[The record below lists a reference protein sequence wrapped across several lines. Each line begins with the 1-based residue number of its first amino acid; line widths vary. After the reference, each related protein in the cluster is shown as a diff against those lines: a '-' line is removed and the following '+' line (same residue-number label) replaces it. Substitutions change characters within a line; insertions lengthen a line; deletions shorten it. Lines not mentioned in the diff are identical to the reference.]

1 MATVQGAYG
10 LQPVNRLSGGPFA
23 GASRMYSIPSA
34 YAVTIQT
41 GDPVIFVTTGST
53 RGTIARFSATTTA
66 TTVTASG
73 TFLGVF
79 MGVMF
84 TDSTIGP
91 TFRQN
96 WVASTVASDAM
107 AYVIDDPDTLFAVQ
121 GDAAL
126 AQTTLGTNASLIQT
140 RAGSSSNNQVSGVGL
155 QASSVATTTTLPLRI
170 VDFVR
175 GPTSAVGDTYTD
187 VLVRF
192 NNHFHRQTTGV
203 AAT

>member
-1 MATVQGAYG
+1 MATVSGPYG
-10 LQPVNRLSGGPFA
+10 LQPANKLGGAPFA
-23 GASRMYSIPSA
+23 GSTRMYSIASA

-41 GDPVIFVTTGST
+41 GDPVIFVTTGAT
-53 RGTIARFSATTTA
+53 RGTIARFNATTTA
-66 TTVTASG
+66 TTATASG

-84 TDSTIGP
+84 TDATLGP

-96 WVASTVASDAM
+96 WVASTVATDAL
-107 AYVIDDPDTLFAVQ
+107 AYVLDDPDALFQVQ
-121 GDAAL
+121 ADGVL
-126 AQTTLGTNASLIQT
+126 AQTTLGTNAGLIQT
-140 RAGSSSNNQVSGVGL
+140 VAGSATLNKISGVAL
-155 QASSVATTTTLPLRI
+155 QASSIATTTTLPLRI

-175 GPTSAVGDTYTD
+175 GPTSAIGDTFTD